1 MIWQIV
7 KKQGLVLLRNPQQL
21 LLLIGL
27 PIILISIL
35 GAALGNLMEGTT
47 PDIQIKVGMIENGDE
62 EAQIERFI
70 QDLEN
75 KSLPK
80 EAVEQIESYKQQM
93 APIRMLKETIF
104 GSNELVE
111 IVELHQVE
119 ISRKDVIIG
128 DDSYDALIE
137 VPENFTYDALE
148 FMFLNEQ
155 SQPTLEVFQNE
166 GSAIGFSVVNDILE
180 KFQEQLTLGT
190 FIKKKGMDQR
200 VLQVAEGEVTSETVS
215 LNQRKPVIAKD
226 YYAVGM
232 AVMNVLFIASTIGAM
247 AFLEKK
253 MHVFDRMI
261 LAKMSRWTYFIG
273 IFLSTSIFAFLQLL
287 IIYGFSWVV
296 YGVQWPDLLSFFT
309 VTFAYAMAVG
319 GIGVLLTALSYR
331 INSEIITNFFS
342 SIIVT
347 IFAFLGGSFFP
358 IGDSSN
364 LIQKLGDLTPNG
376 AGMSAYLAILR
387 GDGISTISNHL
398 VFLVIFAL
406 VAIIIAAM
414 SFPKRG
420 LSI

>member
-180 KFQEQLTLGT
+180 KFQEQLTLGI

>member
-119 ISRKDVIIG
+119 ISKKDVIIG